1 MIDRSGGSAI
11 EMWRAEDE
19 SDVLAAELQHDV
31 WEELR
36 AEPELEN
43 CLGGLGVYVT
53 GREVTLIG
61 AVRRYPQ
68 KAAAA
73 RAVCRVPGV
82 ARLVNSLR
90 VELLFEETRADQ
102 VIEDEVRRVLGWDTI
117 LPRERIS
124 VSVREGRVTL
134 RGEVD
139 REHQRTAAE
148 QAVEPL
154 IGILGMRNEI
164 TVRPMFATGELQPR
178 VVAAIRRL
186 RAQRVRVETHGG
198 TVELHGR
205 VASLADQEM
214 IDRAVREIPGV
225 VMVEDSLTIER

>member
-1 MIDRSGGSAI
+1 MIDRGGGSAI

-19 SDVLAAELQHDV
+19 ADVLAAELQHDV

-36 AEPELEN
+36 AEPQLES
-43 CLGGLGVYVT
+43 CLAGLAVYVA
-53 GREVTLIG
+53 GREITLIG

-68 KAAAA
+68 KAAAG
-73 RAVCRVPGV
+73 RAVCRVAGV
-82 ARLVNSLR
+82 ARLVNSIR
-90 VELLFEETRADQ
+90 IELLFDETRADQ

-117 LPRERIS
+117 LPRERIT
-124 VSVREGRVTL
+124 VAVREGRVTL

-154 IGILGMRNEI
+154 IGILGICNEI

-186 RAQRVRVETHGG
+186 RSQRVRVETHGG

-205 VASLADQEM
+205 VPSLADQEM

-225 VMVEDSLTIER
+225 VTVEDGLVIER